1 MSKDKIVKSE
11 AEWRR
16 QLSPEAFK
24 VTRRHATER
33 PWSGALLNERRPGL
47 YRCVG
52 CGHPLFSSAAKFES
66 GSGWPSYS
74 APLDPGA
81 VATRTDRTL
90 WMTRT
95 EVHCAR
101 CEAHLGHV
109 FDDGP
114 APTGLRYCMNSAAMT
129 FEPAPDTGEGEG
141 EGEGEG

>member
-24 VTRRHATER
+24 VTRKHATER
-33 PWSGALLNERRPGL
+33 PWSGALLGEKRPGL

-52 CGHPLFSSAAKFES
+52 CGQPLFSSAAKFES

-129 FEPAPDTGEGEG
+129 FEPAPGAGEGEG
-141 EGEGEG
+141 EG